1 MSSIPTVEST
11 ADAISPGQVNRKQ
24 IIMALFASTAGWS
37 LDLFDLFL
45 LLYVAPTLGNLF
57 FPSSIPTLSLT
68 GVYAAFATSA
78 VVRPLGS
85 VVFGGYADKHGR
97 KSALFLAMGGV
108 GVITA
113 LMGTLPTIKQIGI
126 SATVIF
132 LLLRLA
138 QGLFVGG
145 VTASTHTIGTETVP
159 PSWRGWVSGVITGA
173 GGGFGA
179 LLASIIFYIVSSAF
193 PGEAFE
199 TWGWRCMFFSGLLSA
214 LFALFIFYNLNE
226 SPFFTE
232 MQKKKKIVTQAPIKI
247 LFSHE
252 YRKIAL
258 INIMVVVGASSM
270 YYLTSGYIPTFLS
283 LINKLPKPVTA
294 TTLIWGG
301 IAATVSPII
310 IGQLSEMYG
319 RRKAFI
325 GTSILCF
332 LVFGFAGYNTLAGC
346 TTLGPITLFT
356 LMLVFAGN
364 AGYAPVLIFLNER
377 FTTSIRATGTAVCW
391 NFGFA
396 IGSFMPM
403 IVSATCPQV
412 ADIPSRLT
420 FFLIVVTA
428 LMLIG
433 ILLSP
438 ETKGKFD

>member
-145 VTASTHTIGTETVP
+145 VTASTHTIDP
-159 PSWRGWVSGVITGA
+159 WPWW
-173 GGGFGA
+173 
-179 LLASIIFYIVSSAF
+179 
-193 PGEAFE
+193 
-199 TWGWRCMFFSGLLSA
+199 
-214 LFALFIFYNLNE
+214 
-226 SPFFTE
+226 
-232 MQKKKKIVTQAPIKI
+232 
-247 LFSHE
+247 
-252 YRKIAL
+252 
-258 INIMVVVGASSM
+258 
-270 YYLTSGYIPTFLS
+270 
-283 LINKLPKPVTA
+283 
-294 TTLIWGG
+294 
-301 IAATVSPII
+301 
-310 IGQLSEMYG
+310 
-319 RRKAFI
+319 
-325 GTSILCF
+325 
-332 LVFGFAGYNTLAGC
+332 
-346 TTLGPITLFT
+346 
-356 LMLVFAGN
+356 
-364 AGYAPVLIFLNER
+364 
-377 FTTSIRATGTAVCW
+377 
-391 NFGFA
+391 
-396 IGSFMPM
+396 
-403 IVSATCPQV
+403 
-412 ADIPSRLT
+412 
-420 FFLIVVTA
+420 
-428 LMLIG
+428 
-433 ILLSP
+433 
-438 ETKGKFD
+438 